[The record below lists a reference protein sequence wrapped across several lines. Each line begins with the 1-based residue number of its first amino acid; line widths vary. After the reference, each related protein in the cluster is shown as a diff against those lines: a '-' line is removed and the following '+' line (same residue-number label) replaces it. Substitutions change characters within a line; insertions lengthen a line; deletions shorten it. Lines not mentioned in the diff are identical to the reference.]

1 MVLRCRVTLAL
12 GGLLKRL
19 NGISYICQISYI
31 LNKQLAHEPTDYA
44 AEGARPVAAM
54 SPDSTPAQAAGIE
67 VGGSAP
73 VYKAVT
79 IACCGAFLFGYHL
92 GVLNGPL
99 QQLAADLNFAD
110 NVALQGLVCIACLQ
124 DTSLELVQT

>member
-1 MVLRCRVTLAL
+1 MSAT
-12 GGLLKRL
+12 
-19 NGISYICQISYI
+19 
-31 LNKQLAHEPTDYA
+31 
-44 AEGARPVAAM
+44 
-54 SPDSTPAQAAGIE
+54 SPDSTPAQASVIE

-99 QQLAADLNFAD
+99 QELAADLNFAG
-110 NVALQGLVCIACLQ
+110 NVTLQGLVRGRNCLPHQ
-124 DTSLELVQT
+124 PCRMRHAGTCDWLCAELL